1 MWLPQTSG
9 SWPSGSWAGGDPS
22 LKFRAGTVP
31 TSDSRQ
37 AELQVTDCF
46 AEGFAPGF
54 LERQVLP
61 GQWVLNLNG
70 SRKLRWLG
78 PTRVV

>member
-1 MWLPQTSG
+1 M
-9 SWPSGSWAGGDPS
+9 
-22 LKFRAGTVP
+22 P

-46 AEGFAPGF
+46 AEGSAPGF